1 MIRSIGR
8 PNRPGVNEAAFHEYV
23 RVMGFS
29 VDFQR
34 EVRRGDKF
42 EMMYAIDRDSLSGD
56 VVDVELQYAG
66 LSLIWRPTWFFPL

>member
-1 MIRSIGR
+1 
-8 PNRPGVNEAAFHEYV
+8 
-23 RVMGFS
+23 MGFS

-56 VVDVELQYAG
+56 VVGVDLKYAG
-66 LSLIWRPTWFFPL
+66 LSLSGDQIGFSAMTVLTALWLV